1 MNDTT
6 PKMKIDYT
14 SEAMIMLEKAGDAEM
29 IIANNEN
36 NNKNT
41 RNIWI
46 TNEDPEKAYNHASE

>member
-1 MNDTT
+1 
-6 PKMKIDYT
+6 MKIDYT

-41 RNIWI
+41 RNIRI